1 MAVPCDTWY
10 CDMRD
15 PGFGAEPA
23 PGADNSL
30 QWLAERIVAHEDFAE
45 AAIKF
50 WWPAIMGVPV
60 AAAPQDSSDLDYEA
74 RLVAFEAQSAEIER
88 LAQRFR
94 YGISGGEAY
103 NAKDLLTEIALS
115 SWFRAESHAGED
127 TVRATALSDAGVSR
141 LLTPEE
147 LNRKTHAV
155 ARYVWGR
162 AFRRTMSPERKSPE
176 SGLDGGPYETLYG
189 GIDSDGIIARAGD
202 ITPVMAAVAQSHAA
216 EVSCP
221 IVRREFF
228 FWEDDSRLLFDGVS
242 RYDSPVSETFSAF
255 EVTANTRESRQTFSL
270 ENVSLL
276 TGAKTLRL
284 AFENNYDDDE
294 SDRNLHLD
302 RLAVYDS
309 EGNSVTELEFEYL
322 GQGGC
327 GEAQE
332 PFDSHYTI
340 WGNCSFEVPLNITY
354 DDVYRIDIV
363 AFQDQAG
370 DEPARLSI
378 AVESDDGVSAGATA
392 IRNKLVDLHR
402 ILFGVDVAP
411 DSADVNEAYNLFFE
425 VWARKRRTEGTHY
438 DESNF
443 SCSGHGDQAY
453 YDELVTDPLM
463 PSMYESHYEWNDDSI
478 EALYDETDMSDPTHA
493 VRAWVVTLAFLMT
506 DYRYLYY

>member
-60 AAAPQDSSDLDYEA
+60 ATAPQDSSDLDYEA
-74 RLVAFEAQSAEIER
+74 RLVAFEAQSAEIEQ

-94 YGISGGEAY
+94 YGISGGGAY
-103 NAKDLLTEIALS
+103 NAKDLLTEVALS
-115 SWFRAESHAGED
+115 SWFRAESYTGED
-127 TVRATALSDAGVSR
+127 SVRATALRDAGVSR

-147 LNRKTHAV
+147 LNRKTDAV
-155 ARYVWGR
+155 ASYMWRR

-255 EVTANTRESRQTFSL
+255 DVTADTRESRQTFSL

-276 TGAKTLRL
+276 TGSKTLRL
-284 AFENNYDDDE
+284 AFENDYGDHE

-327 GEAQE
+327 GKAQG
-332 PFDSHYTI
+332 PHDSHYTI
-340 WGNCSFEVPLNITY
+340 WGNCSFEVPIIITS

-363 AFQDQAG
+363 AF
-370 DEPARLSI
+370 
-378 AVESDDGVSAGATA
+378 
-392 IRNKLVDLHR
+392 
-402 ILFGVDVAP
+402 
-411 DSADVNEAYNLFFE
+411 
-425 VWARKRRTEGTHY
+425 
-438 DESNF
+438 
-443 SCSGHGDQAY
+443 
-453 YDELVTDPLM
+453 
-463 PSMYESHYEWNDDSI
+463 
-478 EALYDETDMSDPTHA
+478 
-493 VRAWVVTLAFLMT
+493 
-506 DYRYLYY
+506 